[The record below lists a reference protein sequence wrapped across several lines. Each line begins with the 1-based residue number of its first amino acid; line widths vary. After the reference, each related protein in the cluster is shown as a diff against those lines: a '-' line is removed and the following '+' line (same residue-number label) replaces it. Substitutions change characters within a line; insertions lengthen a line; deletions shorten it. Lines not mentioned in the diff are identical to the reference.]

1 MQSYDPDI
9 RRCVR
14 TVLPNLTISQS
25 YDPCT
30 RRCLTKVLQIL
41 TILKS
46 YDTDTRRCVRK
57 VLQNLT
63 ILQSYCT
70 KQIEGAVGKS
80 NAQEANTNLKK
91 EIDARTHFN
100 KISNGSITKQT
111 REFSANSFL
120 QSD

>member
-1 MQSYDPDI
+1 MCKKSVAKCYNLTILQSYDPDTHW
-9 RRCVR
+9 CVR
-14 TVLPNLTISQS
+14 KVLLILTIQQS
-25 YDPCT
+25 YDP
-30 RRCLTKVLQIL
+30 
-41 TILKS
+41 
-46 YDTDTRRCVRK
+46 DTRRCVRK

-70 KQIEGAVGKS
+70 KQIEVAVGKS

-91 EIDARTHFN
+91 EIDVSTHFN
-100 KISNGSITKQT
+100 KISNGSMTKQT